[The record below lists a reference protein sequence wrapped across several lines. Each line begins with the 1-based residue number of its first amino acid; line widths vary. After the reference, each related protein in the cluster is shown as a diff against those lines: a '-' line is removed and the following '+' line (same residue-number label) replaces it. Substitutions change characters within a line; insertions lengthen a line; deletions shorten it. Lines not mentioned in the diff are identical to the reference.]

1 MNPIKVEQHGSFFVA
16 RPQGDIDAANAGQ
29 VRDELAGIADGHV
42 NVLIVDLSEVAY
54 LDSAGID
61 MLFRF
66 SERLRQRRG
75 SLQLVVPRD
84 SNLIRLLDIVGFAS
98 IAPVHAT
105 VQEAL
110 AAGQM

>member
-1 MNPIKVEQHGSFFVA
+1 MNPIKVEQRGSFFVA
-16 RPQGDIDAANAGQ
+16 CLQGDIDAANAGQ

-42 NVLIVDLSEVAY
+42 RGLILDLSEVAY
-54 LDSAGID
+54 LDSAAIE

-75 SLQLVVPRD
+75 SLQLVIPHD
-84 SNLIRLLDIVGFAS
+84 SNLIRLLDIVGLPS
-98 IAPVHAT
+98 VTPVHAT

-110 AAGQM
+110 AAGQI

>member
-1 MNPIKVEQHGSFFVA
+1 MNPIKVEQRGSLFVA

-42 NVLIVDLSEVAY
+42 TVLIVDLSEVAY
-54 LDSAGID
+54 LDSAGIE
-61 MLFRF
+61 MLYRF

-84 SNLIRLLDIVGFAS
+84 SNLIRLLDIVGLPS
-98 IAPVHAT
+98 VTPVHAT

-110 AAGQM
+110 AASQM

>member
-1 MNPIKVEQHGSFFVA
+1 MNPINVEQHGSFFVA

-29 VRDELAGIADGHV
+29 MRDELTGIADGHV
-42 NVLIVDLSEVAY
+42 SVLIIDLSEVAY

-98 IAPVHAT
+98 VAPMHAT